1 MWDNVFAYRL
11 KNMNINHLFENATNV
26 SVTVNLNDLK
36 AVISFIVAEERE
48 RVNKE
53 IALKNEK
60 ATLTREEVCTM
71 LNISPSTL
79 WRWSKDK
86 YLRPVYIGSKV
97 MYRRQDVD
105 KLLKVE
111 GC

>member
-1 MWDNVFAYRL
+1 MFLRIGIKKMDLRNLIDKDA
-11 KNMNINHLFENATNV
+11 NV

-36 AVISFIVAEERE
+36 VVISSIVAEERE

-60 ATLTREEVCTM
+60 ATLTREEVCTI
-71 LNISPSTL
+71 LSISPSTL
-79 WRWSKDK
+79 WRWNKDK
-86 YLRPVYIGSKV
+86 YLRPMHIGSKV

-111 GC
+111 DC